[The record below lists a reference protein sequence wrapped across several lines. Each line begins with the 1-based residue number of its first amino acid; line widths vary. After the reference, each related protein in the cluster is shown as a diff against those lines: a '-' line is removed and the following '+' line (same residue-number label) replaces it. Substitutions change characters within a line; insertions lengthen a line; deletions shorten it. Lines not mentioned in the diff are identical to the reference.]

1 MLSSWLGTMIKFSME
16 LLFIL
21 CITSQKLKYSSATK
35 TGQNS
40 TGIRST
46 VGQAGRIGLPL
57 DGTLTSVVRAFNLI
71 HRWEE
76 AAHSTKS
83 YECYRSELRWMGLG
97 LPKERARRA
106 SLNPQLKQPVTTTY
120 CGFCVL
126 LLRCIT
132 CDLRMGLLWIAS
144 LLNTGGF

>member
-1 MLSSWLGTMIKFSME
+1 MLSSWLATMIKFSMG

-21 CITSQKLKYSSATK
+21 CIISQKLKCSSVTK
-35 TGQNS
+35 TEQNS

-46 VGQAGRIGLPL
+46 VGQAGGTGLPL
-57 DGTLTSVVRAFNLI
+57 DGTLTSAIRAFNLI

-76 AAHSTKS
+76 AAHSTKG

-97 LPKERARRA
+97 LPKERVRRA
-106 SLNPQLKQPVTTTY
+106 SLNPQLKQPVTTIY

-126 LLRCIT
+126 LPRYIT
-132 CDLRMGLLWIAS
+132 GDLQMRLLWIAW